1 MSLMDWLV
9 DWPQLRKNPLKLED
23 ISTETSKPK
32 SKEKKILMEQSIQNL
47 QENYKGYR
55 MSNQKGGEE
64 RKGQKQYLKQQ

>member
-32 SKEKKILMEQSIQNL
+32 SKEKKKFNGTEYPKSVGKL
-47 QENYKGYR
+47 QR
-55 MSNQKGGEE
+55 V
-64 RKGQKQYLKQQ
+64 

>member
-32 SKEKKILMEQSIQNL
+32 SKEKKNFNGTEYPKSVGKLQNRGVL
-47 QENYKGYR
+47 CFFLR
-55 MSNQKGGEE
+55 
-64 RKGQKQYLKQQ
+64 